1 MQSVDNLQG
10 LHDFGCESV
19 GTGFC
24 RHELVETCCL
34 SAIIT
39 FLGHILQGKGLRAA
53 VVAPLQSVDILQGLH
68 DFGWQSVGIGFCRP
82 GLVETCC
89 LSAII
94 SFLGRILQGKVLR
107 TAVVARMQSV
117 DNLQGLHDFEW
128 ESVGSGFC
136 RHELVE
142 SCCISA
148 IISFLGHILQCTS
161 LRVKSRSQSRRYS
174 TGTSRFRVGIGRE
187 RLLSTPPDRHRVEI
201 RDYLNFGSHPP
212 MHEFWSKNF

>member
-1 MQSVDNLQG
+1 MQSVQISPG
-10 LHDFGCESV
+10 LRDFGQESV
-19 GTGFC
+19 GIGFS
-24 RHELVETCCL
+24 RHELVESCCI
-34 SAIIT
+34 S
-39 FLGHILQGKGLRAA
+39 
-53 VVAPLQSVDILQGLH
+53 P
-68 DFGWQSVGIGFCRP
+68 
-82 GLVETCC
+82 
-89 LSAII
+89 II
-94 SFLGRILQGKVLR
+94 SFLDHILQGKVLR